1 MSEDQLSSAAGG
13 PAEVAQSR
21 GGDSVLV
28 ILPTF
33 NEVATLGEVVP
44 RLNQAVSEA
53 HILVVDDASSDGT
66 GELANELSANSS
78 NIFVLHR
85 GAKLGLG
92 TAYLAAF
99 EWAKARGYRWLVEMD
114 ADGSHLPEQLP
125 DLLRAARNGAGLV
138 IGARW
143 IDGGRVLG
151 WPWYRRWISRTGTGV
166 ARLLLHSRLHDITSG
181 FRVIDQN
188 WLSMLPEGTPN
199 TQGYGF
205 QVELAWG
212 LEEAGCP
219 IAEVPITFVER
230 RAGKSKMTVGIAYEA
245 LALVLRQGLR
255 LRLAPRKPSGPPE

>member
-1 MSEDQLSSAAGG
+1 MSEDQLFSPAAES
-13 PAEVAQSR
+13 AEVPEPLGS
-21 GGDSVLV
+21 GSLLV

-33 NEVATLGEVVP
+33 NEVATLHEVVS
-44 RLNQAVSEA
+44 RVTQAAAEA
-53 HILVVDDASSDGT
+53 HILIIDDASADGT
-66 GELANELSANSS
+66 AELAAELAEHSPKV
-78 NIFVLHR
+78 FVLHR
-85 GAKLGLG
+85 AAKLGLG
-92 TAYLAAF
+92 TAYLAGF
-99 EWAKARGYRWLVEMD
+99 EWAAARGYRWLVEMD

-125 DLLRAARNGAGLV
+125 ELLRAARDGAGLA

-143 IDGGRVLG
+143 IAGGSVVG

-181 FRVIDQN
+181 FRVIDRN
-188 WLSMLPEGTPN
+188 WLARLPEGTPS

-219 IAEVPITFVER
+219 IKEVPITFVER

-245 LALVLRQGLR
+245 LVLVLRHGLR
-255 LRLAPRKPSGPPE
+255 LRTTAKKPNGPLE